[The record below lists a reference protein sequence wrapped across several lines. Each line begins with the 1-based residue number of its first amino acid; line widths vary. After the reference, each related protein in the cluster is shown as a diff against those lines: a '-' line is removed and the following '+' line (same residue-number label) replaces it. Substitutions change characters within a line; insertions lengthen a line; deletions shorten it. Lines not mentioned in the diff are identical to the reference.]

1 MKKIRVSSA
10 QQNKQLVQKLEA
22 FKRRIVPKSS
32 SCNSD
37 TKIKDNKTV
46 IKKTPEL
53 HPAKREKVEELPWLA
68 DRATAN
74 VKQWGERAKIDVDKV
89 KTLAAQLKAN
99 TWKPATR
106 IRYTSPSS

>member
-32 SCNSD
+32 PCNSD

-46 IKKTPEL
+46 IKKNSGTTLSKKRKSRRTPMVS
-53 HPAKREKVEELPWLA
+53 R
-68 DRATAN
+68 
-74 VKQWGERAKIDVDKV
+74 
-89 KTLAAQLKAN
+89 
-99 TWKPATR
+99 
-106 IRYTSPSS
+106 